1 MSIESSKSKVMK
13 TTATTQKPATKVV
26 FRKFKDGQI
35 IALFPEL
42 KERGGM
48 VDSYM
53 HIGQHGSAD
62 PFIVHD
68 TKPATADEYRPLAD
82 ELTAIGYRLDIRRN
96 MRAYYHYRA
105 SN

>member
-1 MSIESSKSKVMK
+1 MK
-13 TTATTQKPATKVV
+13 ARATNQEPTTKVV

-42 KERGGM
+42 RERGGM
-48 VDSYM
+48 VESYM
-53 HIGQHGSAD
+53 HVGQHAAAD
-62 PFIVHD
+62 PLIVHH
-68 TKPATADEYRPLAD
+68 TKPATPDEYRALAE
-82 ELTAIGYRLDIRRN
+82 ELAAIGYRLDIRRN

>member
-1 MSIESSKSKVMK
+1 MTKS
-13 TTATTQKPATKVV
+13 TTQEPATKAV
-26 FRKFKDGQI
+26 FRKFKNGQI
-35 IALFPEL
+35 VALFPEL

-48 VDSYM
+48 VESYM

-62 PFIVHD
+62 PLIVHD
-68 TKPATADEYRPLAD
+68 TKPATANERRPLAA
-82 ELTAIGYRLDIRRN
+82 ELAAIGYRLDIRRN